1 MVTCQIQEIQRINS
15 LVIAVRAISHIV
27 HWGYT
32 LVDIG
37 FFYFVVLYRNTSSAV
52 FVLLHEMLIGD
63 RHPDHGMDLDKAVA
77 SCDQRRPIILLAHQ
91 PQAAKEALDSS
102 YNIQLVLSGNVI
114 CTLFGI
120 LTYSIRHPLE
130 IKAKSCLLQP
140 CGQNMIDLSTGLES
154 DFHQQFCCIVC

>member
-15 LVIAVRAISHIV
+15 LVIAVRTISHV
-27 HWGYT
+27 LHSGYI
-32 LVDIG
+32 LVDIDFRLCG
-37 FFYFVVLYRNTSSAV
+37 LYRNTSSAV
-52 FVLLHEMLIGD
+52 SVLVHEMLIGD